1 MLRLKLNHVG
11 KSGHWLLQEWHDF
24 NLEWNPSEYSNISAV
39 RIPAEKLWRPDI
51 VLYNK

>member
-1 MLRLKLNHVG
+1 MLGLKLNHVG
-11 KSGHWLLQEWHDF
+11 KRGHWLLQEWHDF

-51 VLYNK
+51 VLYNE